1 MTTLD
6 VVIMSGHLLIA
17 LIDTRFIWWKC
28 NSRRDEINTAK
39 HKLNITAL
47 LFSFAFL
54 LSSKLL
60 FGLLLLIVIARF
72 YYLMYIILD
81 NGYAFYIPHDR
92 KIIRCYT
99 RDYEMN
105 YNLIRNANYNF
116 KVVKLGMK
124 YLTDEEI
131 IKKYF

>member
-1 MTTLD
+1 M
-6 VVIMSGHLLIA
+6 
-17 LIDTRFIWWKC
+17 WWKC
-28 NSRRDEINTAK
+28 SSRKNEIITAK
-39 HKLNITAL
+39 HKINITAL
-47 LFSFAFL
+47 LFIFAFL

-92 KIIRCYT
+92 KIIRCDT
-99 RDYEMN
+99 RDYDTN
-105 YNLIRNANYNF
+105 YALIKNANYNF

-131 IKKYF
+131 IQKYFKH